1 MRAWL
6 LLGTET
12 DTSEL
17 QQACA
22 RCSIIPA
29 DGHNKPVAH
38 MIVNGLAIILAQFDS
53 LALSK

>member
-29 DGHNKPVAH
+29 DGHNRPVAH